1 MLLDSAVEPVARGVR
16 LLDDLGWRKDPDDAV
31 YVTPV
36 LLVVVEAGLVTPY
49 AAILVIAFN
58 PGYLF
63 QDIHV
68 GDVLGAAKTLVRY
81 RVVSLDIE
89 DENVSCPLLTHL
101 LQQHRRIGAVRQV
114 DLDIA
119 VDLMLKIHCV
129 SANHRGQ
136 QQ

>member
-31 YVTPV
+31 YVAPV
-36 LLVVVEAGLVTPY
+36 LLVVVKARLVTPY

-58 PGYLF
+58 PGDLF
-63 QDIHV
+63 QDVHL
-68 GDVLGAAKTLVRY
+68 GNVLGAAKTLVRY

-89 DENVSCPLLTHL
+89 DENVSCPLLTDL